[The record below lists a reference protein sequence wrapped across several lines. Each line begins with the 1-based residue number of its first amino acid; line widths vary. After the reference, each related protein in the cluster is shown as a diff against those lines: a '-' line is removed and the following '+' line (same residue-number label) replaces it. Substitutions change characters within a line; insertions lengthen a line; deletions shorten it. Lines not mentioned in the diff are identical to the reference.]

1 MKNPFYNAIA
11 LLCCGWLLAANTR
24 GWSFWQ
30 SSANRSALHSTSYRY
45 RPAISTG
52 SSGGGWFSGGGFH
65 K

>member
-11 LLCCGWLLAANTR
+11 LLSCGYLLAANAR

-30 SSANRSALHSTSYRY
+30 SSANRAALQSTSYRY
-45 RPAISTG
+45 RPAMGGGG
-52 SSGGGWFSGGGFH
+52 SGWFSGGGFH